1 MHDLQA
7 LGELGKGLTRQQQYI
22 KSLEKS
28 NKDLL
33 ELSLIHIELIATLEA
48 ELSKSQRVTAIDNSF
63 NGPDKEKV

>member
-1 MHDLQA
+1 MDDLQA

-33 ELSLIHIELIATLEA
+33 ELSLIHIELIATLE
-48 ELSKSQRVTAIDNSF
+48 R
-63 NGPDKEKV
+63 DKASLLDQVSCLHKEAD